1 MAKSKKSSRN
11 KSKNRLKKTTNQ
23 TTSSNHH
30 STPYSIN
37 LSDSRSVYIDLISI
51 DDNRRLRAC
60 RLLSS
65 VLGLNSNNDDM
76 INKMM
81 ANDTLP
87 RLVLRLIDTNDDVR
101 YEAIGALRNLA
112 LCNSEHVADKIINNG
127 AIDAL
132 LSQAHTITHL
142 LLQNKPQFCIQY
154 IACLSN
160 LIASDDNIAVKCSSL
175 LQSTDL
181 IGTLITSLPTL
192 VNNSV
197 VTYSLLTAIFDLLM
211 IITDEMDSVCHYLVP
226 SLPLFLTHIHAYV
239 TNTSISGISGG
250 SNMASVQPT
259 LFQSFDHESMTI
271 HVKCVGVVF
280 NILQAMK
287 ETEAMTILTTTL
299 TEGSNNSLS
308 ASPTPIP
315 VLHSFLALV
324 IQRLNYTSQIAA
336 ANPEYLTPRATSTI
350 QHQQQHHTVDNVL
363 TADVS
368 GKILY

>member
-112 LCNSEHVADKIINNG
+112 LCNIEHVADKIINNG

-160 LIASDDNIAVKCSSL
+160 LIASDDNIAVKCSNL
-175 LQSTDL
+175 LRNTDL
-181 IGTLITSLPTL
+181 ISTLITYLPTL
-192 VNNSV
+192 VNISV
-197 VTYSLLTAIFDLLM
+197 VTYNLLTAIFDLLM
-211 IITDEMDSVCHYLVP
+211 IITDEMDIVCNYLVP

-250 SNMASVQPT
+250 SNMASVQPI

-287 ETEAMTILTTTL
+287 ETEAMSILTTTL
-299 TEGSNNSLS
+299 TEGSNNSL
-308 ASPTPIP
+308 PGCTTPIP
-315 VLHSFLALV
+315 VLQSFLALV
-324 IQRLNYTSQIAA
+324 IQRLNYTSQIASV
-336 ANPEYLTPRATSTI
+336 NPEYLTPRATSTI
-350 QHQQQHHTVDNVL
+350 QQQHPQTVEHAL
-363 TADVS
+363 TANAA
-368 GKILY
+368 GKILH